1 MNKIEELILALD
13 IATKTG
19 WAHGCGISGVQDF
32 KLRRG
37 DSPGM
42 RLIYLRSWLNKFLDS
57 TPTKLIIYE
66 QAHHRGGAPTH
77 VLHSMI
83 GVVEVIA
90 AEREIEITN
99 RMSGE
104 IKKHATG
111 GGKATKAEMIEDAV
125 VRWRKQFPDP
135 SNPDD
140 NQADALWLLDLA
152 KKDYKH
158 G

>member
-1 MNKIEELILALD
+1 
-13 IATKTG
+13 
-19 WAHGCGISGVQDF
+19 
-32 KLRRG
+32 
-37 DSPGM
+37 M
-42 RLIYLRSWLNKFLDS
+42 RLIYLRSWLNKFLDDI
-57 TPTKLIIYE
+57 PTELIIYE

-83 GVVEVIA
+83 GVVEIVA

-125 VRWRKQFPDP
+125 VRWRKQF
-135 SNPDD
+135 SNPQKADD

-152 KKDYKH
+152 KKEYGND
-158 G
+158 